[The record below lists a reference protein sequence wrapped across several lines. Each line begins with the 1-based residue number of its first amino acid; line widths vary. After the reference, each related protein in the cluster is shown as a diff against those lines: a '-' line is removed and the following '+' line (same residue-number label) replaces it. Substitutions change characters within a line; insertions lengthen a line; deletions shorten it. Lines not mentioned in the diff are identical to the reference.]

1 MAHPVFLK
9 NGDQVKINDH
19 VYCSPSWE
27 ARDGTP
33 YSIARIMEFL
43 PPEDVPKG
51 PEGKNYLYTRV
62 RLAWYYRPSDVSD
75 RTVADSRLLLA
86 AIYSEVCDI
95 NQLRGKCYVVHRD
108 KISDL
113 AGWKKRPDRFY
124 FNRLFDPYI
133 KKEFEVIQSTDVRNL
148 PDRIRE
154 VLTSRYEYIVAEK
167 EVVADLTDNVRLC
180 ATCNDWC
187 PSAENVQCDRCK
199 KYFHMGCVQPPLQ
212 AKPSRGYGWTC
223 APCSRKH
230 EEEVDSHDVRYPT
243 PSAPR
248 RTNAPPARGRG
259 RPRKDRAQAEREENF
274 PVKHFNMWPFR
285 YFGQYTV
292 AEDTLDPE
300 DLIFPRTATRQG
312 PKYQANVPTAPDP
325 YNHPPDIDERGGDN
339 TVEVL
344 GIINSLTEAE
354 VAEVESCKRNLTNDK
369 KLQTS
374 VDWLTEVI
382 CRFSEA
388 ALAARPFTAVNMKN
402 KLRVD
407 KWTKE
412 ETPYR
417 DEDWTREEAIA
428 FEDAIMHHNAELRA
442 VRDEVVTRT
451 MPEVVRF
458 YGHWK
463 NQKLGEQHKRI
474 KETGEPPKPVRRRYR
489 TEEEASNGQQVGL
502 SDDETSIVAEPASRT
517 PTCGACRT
525 RDSSAWWKAPKGL
538 STSILCENCGTAW
551 RKYADLN
558 LVRQSRDE
566 SLSSSKTRLSAN
578 DKREGTPLSGPSSK
592 RAKTSASVQ
601 STPPPPP
608 STAPQIRCLACTRTG
623 PLGKV
628 LKCQKCEIRVHSGS
642 CGATLLDPTKPEKW
656 TCELCDNEQTQ
667 EASLNPDCV
676 LCPRG
681 LNEDRKKKPYPAADS
696 FLRIC
701 KPTEQQC
708 WAHVLCAVFSPEIM
722 FADAS
727 RLRLVEGINTISN
740 HRWSAKC
747 AICNVSQGAV
757 IRCND
762 CVKEFH
768 ASCAWKQGHRFGFEI
783 QPVKSSRRDTTTTV
797 NFKGETGCMNAIVSC
812 KDHDH
817 GRRSIYDICETN
829 EGGETA
835 LQVYVQ
841 SYKQAQVGQAH
852 GLLRKARRLDSILN
866 TRSESSTPSTAST
879 PQQRPS
885 PGPECDQCQTQFSP
899 AFYALEENST
909 RFRSKRCLC
918 HKCHW
923 NIESRN
929 RTENSQS
936 STNTTGM
943 MIVS

>member
-1 MAHPVFLK
+1 MSHPVFLR

-113 AGWKKRPDRFY
+113 SGWKKRPDRFY

-154 VLTSRYEYIVAEK
+154 NLISRYEYIVAEK
-167 EVVADLTDNVRLC
+167 EVVIDLTDNVRLC
-180 ATCNDWC
+180 ATCNEWC

-199 KYFHMGCVQPPLQ
+199 KYFHMSCVQPPLQ

-243 PSAPR
+243 PTAPR

-300 DLIFPRTATRQG
+300 DSIFPRTATRQG
-312 PKYQANVPTAPDP
+312 PKYQANVPPAPDP
-325 YNHPPDIDERGGDN
+325 YNHPPDTDERGGDN
-339 TVEVL
+339 TVDVL

-354 VAEVESCKRNLTNDK
+354 VAEVESCKRSLTNDM
-369 KLQTS
+369 KLQAS

-382 CRFSEA
+382 RRFSEA
-388 ALAARPFTAVNMKN
+388 ALAAHPFTAVDMKS
-402 KLRVD
+402 KFRVD
-407 KWTKE
+407 KWTKQE
-412 ETPYR
+412 APFR
-417 DEDWTREEAIA
+417 DEEWTREEIIT

-474 KETGEPPKPVRRRYR
+474 KEVGETSQSIRRQYH
-489 TEEEASNGQQVGL
+489 TDEEASNGQRVGL
-502 SDDETSIVAEPASRT
+502 SDDETSIVAEPASKT

-525 RDSSAWWKAPKGL
+525 RDSPTWWKAPKGL
-538 STSILCENCGTAW
+538 SSSILCESCGAAW

-566 SLSSSKTRLSAN
+566 SLSSNKTRLSAN

-592 RAKTSASVQ
+592 RPKTSASVQ
-601 STPPPPP
+601 STPPPP
-608 STAPQIRCLACTRTG
+608 STAPQIRCFACTRTG

-628 LKCQKCEIRVHSGS
+628 LKCQKCEVRVHAGS
-642 CGATLLDPTKPEKW
+642 CGAFLPDPTKPEKW
-656 TCELCDNEQTQ
+656 ICDLCDNENTQ

-681 LNEDRKKKPYPAADS
+681 QNEDRRRKPYPPADS
-696 FLRIC
+696 FLRLC

-708 WAHVLCAVFSPEIM
+708 WAHLLCAVFSSEIV
-722 FADAS
+722 FADVM
-727 RLRLVEGINTISN
+727 RLRLVENINIIN
-740 HRWSAKC
+740 HHRWATKC
-747 AICNVSQGAV
+747 TICRSSQGAV
-757 IRCND
+757 IRCSD
-762 CVKEFH
+762 CMKEYH
-768 ASCAWKQGHRFGFEI
+768 VSCAWKNGYKFGFEI
-783 QPVKSSRRDTTTTV
+783 QPVKSSRRDTTV
-797 NFKGETGCMNAIVSC
+797 SISFKGESGCMNAIVSC
-812 KDHDH
+812 KTHDH
-817 GRRSIYDICETN
+817 SRRSIYDMCETN

-841 SYKQAQVGQAH
+841 AYKQAQIGQIH
-852 GLLRKARRLDSILN
+852 GLLRKARRLDNIIA
-866 TRSESSTPSTAST
+866 TRSNSSSSSAAPSTL
-879 PQQRPS
+879 QKPS
-885 PGPECDQCQTQFSP
+885 DPECSLCQTQFSP
-899 AFYALEENST
+899 AFYYEDDPT
-909 RFRSKRCLC
+909 RFPAQRCLC

-923 NIESRN
+923 NIELRN
-929 RTENSQS
+929 RIAEDTQNSTS
-936 STNTTGM
+936 M
-943 MIVS
+943 VVS

>member
-1 MAHPVFLK
+1 
-9 NGDQVKINDH
+9 
-19 VYCSPSWE
+19 
-27 ARDGTP
+27 
-33 YSIARIMEFL
+33 MEFL
-43 PPEDVPKG
+43 PPEDAPKG

-167 EVVADLTDNVRLC
+167 EVVADLTDNIRLC

-187 PSAENVQCDRCK
+187 PS
-199 KYFHMGCVQPPLQ
+199 LLS
-212 AKPSRGYGWTC
+212 KPSPLEGTVG
-223 APCSRKH
+223 
-230 EEEVDSHDVRYPT
+230 
-243 PSAPR
+243 
-248 RTNAPPARGRG
+248 PARLVLASTKRKSIATMCAIPLRPLHVDQMRRRQEGGVGPARTGRRLSAKRIFQSNTSTYG
-259 RPRKDRAQAEREENF
+259 HSDILGEFSYVLIDLHGSLLRDGAYDYADTIDAR
-274 PVKHFNMWPFR
+274 
-285 YFGQYTV
+285 QYTV

-312 PKYQANVPTAPDP
+312 PKYQANVPPAPDP

-344 GIINSLTEAE
+344 GIMNSLTEAE
-354 VAEVESCKRNLTNDK
+354 GSDTSHVLLFQKLPKVRNRPSFSEKEAEAYGILSHFSDWTSTPSSSVESCKRSLTNDK

-382 CRFSEA
+382 RRFSEA
-388 ALAARPFTAVNMKN
+388 ALAARPFTAVSMKN
-402 KLRVD
+402 NIRVD

-417 DEDWTREEAIA
+417 DEGWTRDEIIA

-463 NQKLGEQHKRI
+463 NLKLGEQTKRI

-489 TEEEASNGQQVGL
+489 TDEEASNGQRVGL

-525 RDSSAWWKAPKGL
+525 RESPTWWKAPKGL

-566 SLSSSKTRLSAN
+566 SLSSSKTRSSAN
-578 DKREGTPLSGPSSK
+578 DKREGTPLSGPTTK
-592 RAKTSASVQ
+592 RAKVNDLFYVSVGPVDAPSAALHRS
-601 STPPPPP
+601 
-608 STAPQIRCLACTRTG
+608 A
-623 PLGKV
+623 
-628 LKCQKCEIRVHSGS
+628 
-642 CGATLLDPTKPEKW
+642 
-656 TCELCDNEQTQ
+656 N
-667 EASLNPDCV
+667 SLPGVYQD
-676 LCPRG
+676 
-681 LNEDRKKKPYPAADS
+681 
-696 FLRIC
+696 
-701 KPTEQQC
+701 
-708 WAHVLCAVFSPEIM
+708 
-722 FADAS
+722 
-727 RLRLVEGINTISN
+727 
-740 HRWSAKC
+740 
-747 AICNVSQGAV
+747 
-757 IRCND
+757 
-762 CVKEFH
+762 
-768 ASCAWKQGHRFGFEI
+768 
-783 QPVKSSRRDTTTTV
+783 
-797 NFKGETGCMNAIVSC
+797 
-812 KDHDH
+812 
-817 GRRSIYDICETN
+817 RSIRQGT
-829 EGGETA
+829 
-835 LQVYVQ
+835 
-841 SYKQAQVGQAH
+841 KM
-852 GLLRKARRLDSILN
+852 
-866 TRSESSTPSTAST
+866 SEM
-879 PQQRPS
+879 RN
-885 PGPECDQCQTQFSP
+885 PGP
-899 AFYALEENST
+899 
-909 RFRSKRCLC
+909 R
-918 HKCHW
+918 W
-923 NIESRN
+923 
-929 RTENSQS
+929 
-936 STNTTGM
+936 
-943 MIVS
+943 

>member
-9 NGDQVKINDH
+9 NGDQVKVNDH

-86 AIYSEVCDI
+86 AIYSE
-95 NQLRGKCYVVHRD
+95 
-108 KISDL
+108 
-113 AGWKKRPDRFY
+113 
-124 FNRLFDPYI
+124 
-133 KKEFEVIQSTDVRNL
+133 KEFEVIQSTDVRNI
-148 PDRIRE
+148 PDHTRE
-154 VLTSRYEYIVAEK
+154 ILTSRYEYIVAEK
-167 EVVADLTDNVRLC
+167 EVVADLTDNIRLC
-180 ATCNDWC
+180 ATCNEWC
-187 PSAENVQCDRCK
+187 SSAETVQCDRCK

-274 PVKHFNMWPFR
+274 PVKHFNLWPFR

-312 PKYQANVPTAPDP
+312 PKYQANVPSAPDP

-354 VAEVESCKRNLTNDK
+354 GSGPFILGWVLVSKSCRR
-369 KLQTS
+369 KLQMS

-382 CRFSEA
+382 RRFSEA
-388 ALAARPFTAVNMKN
+388 ALAARPFTAVNMKDL
-402 KLRVD
+402 KRTD

-412 ETPYR
+412 QIPYR
-417 DEDWTREEAIA
+417 DEEWSREEVIT

-474 KETGEPPKPVRRRYR
+474 KEVGEPPKPVHNRYR
-489 TEEEASNGQQVGL
+489 TEEEASNGQRVGL
-502 SDDETSIVAEPASRT
+502 SDDESSIVAGPASRT

-525 RDSSAWWKAPKGL
+525 RDSPIWWKAPKGL
-538 STSILCENCGTAW
+538 STSILCENCGTNW

-566 SLSSSKTRLSAN
+566 SLTSNKTRSAN

-628 LKCQKCEIRVHSGS
+628 LKCQKCEVRVHAGS
-642 CGATLLDPTKPEKW
+642 CGAFLLDATKPEKW
-656 TCELCDNEQTQ
+656 ICELCDNEETQ

-681 LNEDRKKKPYPAADS
+681 RNQDRKKKPYPPADS
-696 FLRIC
+696 FLRIS
-701 KPTEQQC
+701 KQTEQSC
-708 WAHVLCAVFSPEIM
+708 WAHVLCAVFSPEIL

-727 RLRLVEGINTISN
+727 RLRLIEGINTISN
-740 HRWSAKC
+740 HRWSTAC
-747 AICNVSQGAV
+747 TICNTVQGAV

-762 CVKEFH
+762 CPKEFH

-817 GRRSIYDICETN
+817 SRRSIYDICETN

-841 SYKQAQVGQAH
+841 SYKQAPTGQAH
-852 GLLRKARRLDSILN
+852 GLLRKARRLDNILN
-866 TRSESSTPSTAST
+866 TRSESSTPSNPPT
-879 PQQRPS
+879 PQPRPS
-885 PGPECDQCQTQFSP
+885 PGPECYQCRTQYSPTFYPTEDSDQFM
-899 AFYALEENST
+899 
-909 RFRSKRCLC
+909 C

-923 NIESRN
+923 YMESRSRMGN
-929 RTENSQS
+929 GPSSRSSSS
-936 STNTTGM
+936 STGM
-943 MIVS
+943 VVS